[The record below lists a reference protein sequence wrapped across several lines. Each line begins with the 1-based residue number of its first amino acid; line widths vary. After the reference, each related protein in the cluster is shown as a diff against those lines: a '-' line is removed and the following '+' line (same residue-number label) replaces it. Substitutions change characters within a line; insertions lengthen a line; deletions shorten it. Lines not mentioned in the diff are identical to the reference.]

1 VLYITNSIPDCCYY
15 DKAIVYFADSY
26 IRQDLSQGVTMAS
39 IIVTSGEQK
48 GEYLPL
54 GRRTNVIG
62 RAEALP
68 MQILDDKVSRKHLR
82 ILYDENTNEHSAE
95 DMNSKH
101 GVIINDRKITD
112 ITKLTE
118 GDRIRIGQTTLIYTE
133 KDFDDR
139 ESALS
144 HFKKIGERQ
153 RPTMIE

>member
-1 VLYITNSIPDCCYY
+1 
-15 DKAIVYFADSY
+15 
-26 IRQDLSQGVTMAS
+26 MAS

-68 MQILDDKVSRKHLR
+68 MQILDDMVSRKHLR
-82 ILYDENTNEHSAE
+82 IWYDENTNEHSAE

-101 GVIINDRKITD
+101 GVIINNKKITE
-112 ITKLTE
+112 ITTLKE
-118 GDRIRIGQTTLIYTE
+118 GDQIRIGQTTLLYTE
-133 KDFDDR
+133 KDFDDS

-144 HFKKIGERQ
+144 HFKKVGERQ

>member
-1 VLYITNSIPDCCYY
+1 
-15 DKAIVYFADSY
+15 
-26 IRQDLSQGVTMAS
+26 MAS
-39 IIVTSGEQK
+39 IIVTSGEHK

-68 MQILDDKVSRKHLR
+68 MQILDDMVSRKHLR
-82 ILYDENTNEHSAE
+82 IWYDEKTNEHSAE
-95 DMNSKH
+95 DMKSKH
-101 GVIINDRKITD
+101 GVIINNKKITE
-112 ITKLTE
+112 ITILRE
-118 GDRIRIGQTTLIYTE
+118 GDQIRIGQTTLLYTE
-133 KDFDDR
+133 KDFDDS

>member
-1 VLYITNSIPDCCYY
+1 
-15 DKAIVYFADSY
+15 
-26 IRQDLSQGVTMAS
+26 MAS
-39 IIVTSGEQK
+39 IIVTTGEHK

-68 MQILDDKVSRKHLR
+68 MQILDDMVSRKHLR
-82 ILYDENTNEHSAE
+82 IRYDENTNGHNVE

-101 GVIINDRKITD
+101 GVLINNRKITEQTALKD
-112 ITKLTE
+112 
-118 GDRIRIGQTTLIYTE
+118 GDEIRIGQTTLLYTE
-133 KDFDDR
+133 KDFDDS

>member
-1 VLYITNSIPDCCYY
+1 
-15 DKAIVYFADSY
+15 
-26 IRQDLSQGVTMAS
+26 MAS

-68 MQILDDKVSRKHLR
+68 MQILDDMVSRKHLR
-82 ILYDENTNEHSAE
+82 IRYDEDKNEHYAE

-101 GVIINDRKITD
+101 GVLINNRKITVQAVL
-112 ITKLTE
+112 KE
-118 GDRIRIGQTTLIYTE
+118 GDQIRIGQTTLLFTNE
-133 KDFDDR
+133 DFNDH

-144 HFKKIGERQ
+144 HFKKVGERQ

>member
-1 VLYITNSIPDCCYY
+1 
-15 DKAIVYFADSY
+15 
-26 IRQDLSQGVTMAS
+26 MAS
-39 IIVTSGEQK
+39 IIITSGEQK

-68 MQILDDKVSRKHLR
+68 MQILDDMVSRKHLR
-82 ILYDENTNEHSAE
+82 IWYDDKTKEHSAE

-101 GVIINDRKITD
+101 GVIINNKRITE
-112 ITKLTE
+112 ITILRE
-118 GDRIRIGQTTLIYTE
+118 GDQIRIGQTTLLYTE

>member
-1 VLYITNSIPDCCYY
+1 
-15 DKAIVYFADSY
+15 
-26 IRQDLSQGVTMAS
+26 MAS
-39 IIVTSGEQK
+39 IIVTSGEHK

-68 MQILDDKVSRKHLR
+68 MQILDDMVSRKHLR
-82 ILYDENTNEHSAE
+82 IGYNENTNEHYAE

-101 GVIINDRKITD
+101 GVLINNRKITVQAVLKD
-112 ITKLTE
+112 
-118 GDRIRIGQTTLIYTE
+118 GDEIRIGQTTLLYTE
-133 KDFDDR
+133 KDFDNS

-144 HFKKIGERQ
+144 HFKKVGERQ

>member
-1 VLYITNSIPDCCYY
+1 
-15 DKAIVYFADSY
+15 
-26 IRQDLSQGVTMAS
+26 MAS

-68 MQILDDKVSRKHLR
+68 MQILDDMVSRKHLR
-82 ILYDENTNEHSAE
+82 IRYDENTNEHTAE

-101 GVIINDRKITD
+101 GVIINNKKITEQ
-112 ITKLTE
+112 TTLRE
-118 GDRIRIGQTTLIYTE
+118 GDEIRIGQTTLLYTE
-133 KDFDDR
+133 KDFDDS

>member
-1 VLYITNSIPDCCYY
+1 
-15 DKAIVYFADSY
+15 
-26 IRQDLSQGVTMAS
+26 MAS

-68 MQILDDKVSRKHLR
+68 MQILDDMVSRKHLR
-82 ILYDENTNEHSAE
+82 IWYDEKTKEHSAE

-101 GVIINDRKITD
+101 GVIINNKRITE
-112 ITKLTE
+112 ITTLRE
-118 GDRIRIGQTTLIYTE
+118 GDQIRIGQTMLLYTD

>member
-1 VLYITNSIPDCCYY
+1 
-15 DKAIVYFADSY
+15 
-26 IRQDLSQGVTMAS
+26 MAS
-39 IIVTSGEQK
+39 IIVTSGEHK

-68 MQILDDKVSRKHLR
+68 MQILDDMVSRKHLR
-82 ILYDENTNEHSAE
+82 IRYDENTNEHNAE

-101 GVIINDRKITD
+101 GVIINNRKITEQ
-112 ITKLTE
+112 TTLNE
-118 GDRIRIGQTTLIYTE
+118 GDQILIGQTTLLFTKE
-133 KDFDDR
+133 DFNDR

-144 HFKKIGERQ
+144 HFKKVGERQ

>member
-1 VLYITNSIPDCCYY
+1 
-15 DKAIVYFADSY
+15 
-26 IRQDLSQGVTMAS
+26 MAS
-39 IIVTSGEQK
+39 IIATSGEHK

-68 MQILDDKVSRKHLR
+68 MQILDDMVSRKHLR
-82 ILYDENTNEHSAE
+82 IRYDENTNEHYAE

-101 GVIINDRKITD
+101 GVLINNRKITVQAVL
-112 ITKLTE
+112 KE
-118 GDRIRIGQTTLIYTE
+118 GDQIRIGQTTLLFTKE
-133 KDFDDR
+133 DFNDR

-144 HFKKIGERQ
+144 HFKKVGERQ

>member
-1 VLYITNSIPDCCYY
+1 
-15 DKAIVYFADSY
+15 
-26 IRQDLSQGVTMAS
+26 MAS

-48 GEYLPL
+48 GQYLPL

-68 MQILDDKVSRKHLR
+68 MQILDDMVSRKHLR
-82 ILYDENTNEHSAE
+82 IWYDEKTKEHSAE

-101 GVIINDRKITD
+101 GVIINNKRITE
-112 ITKLTE
+112 ITILRE
-118 GDRIRIGQTTLIYTE
+118 GDQIRIGQTMLLYTD

>member
-1 VLYITNSIPDCCYY
+1 
-15 DKAIVYFADSY
+15 
-26 IRQDLSQGVTMAS
+26 MAS
-39 IIVTSGEQK
+39 IIVTSGEHK

-68 MQILDDKVSRKHLR
+68 MQILDDMVSRKHLR
-82 ILYDENTNEHSAE
+82 IKYDEVKNEHFAE

-101 GVIINDRKITD
+101 GVIINNRKITGQA
-112 ITKLTE
+112 TLKE
-118 GDRIRIGQTTLIYTE
+118 GDQIRIGQTTLLFTTE
-133 KDFDDR
+133 DFDDR

-144 HFKKIGERQ
+144 HFKKVGERQ